1 MTNRKYQIKTNDITK
16 GLFIYACDFE
26 TTTAAVSTEETRVW
40 SFCFDRVG
48 EFKPEIFPD
57 ISDFWK
63 FCGDPKRGITKRLY
77 FHNLKFDGE
86 FILYSALHD
95 YGFTTAIS
103 ETGQMRK
110 DKELIEKEI
119 VYAISDVG
127 QWYFISF
134 VYHGCKVEVRDS
146 LKIMPIPL
154 AKIGNNIC
162 TKYRKSDM
170 NYDDKRSL
178 ADCSQAD
185 IEYIKNDVLVLSE
198 ALDRLMMLHD
208 EKTPFGEIHSLTIG
222 GACWQRFKQTKWG
235 DNNLIAVHLDKEILP
250 AGAGSLTMD
259 EYIRKGYRGGY
270 CYVNKKYQGEILNE
284 FGFTADVNSLYP
296 YVMESKRSGYVYPIY
311 KGKYERGP
319 LQESVLLDPEKYF
332 YVRVLVSF
340 RIREGFVPT
349 VQKKNSFMFLSN
361 LYLESSAV
369 YDGKL
374 QQYVGEPHEIELT
387 FAKDDFI
394 LFLEH
399 YEIIKMTVLDY
410 IVFGTDPELCDQ
422 YIEKMSEIKIQARK
436 EGNEGV
442 ATIAK
447 LFSNN
452 LYGQFAK
459 GDNSSFKICEMT
471 DEQIANYVIVEDHN
485 KKVNNIAIGAAVTA
499 HARDYQIRTI
509 QRNIE
514 IFRYSDTDSL
524 HCVGHPIRF
533 KGPIDKTAYGA
544 YDIENQWSRARFIR
558 QKTYIEES
566 LNGYW
571 TICAAGMT
579 IRQKEYFRQHYNFED
594 FKTGLSIT
602 GGKLQPQRVRGGV
615 ILKEVDF
622 TLK

>member
-1 MTNRKYQIKTNDITK
+1 MIRKYQIKTNDITK

-26 TTTAAVSTEETRVW
+26 TTTAAVSTEKTRVW
-40 SFCFDRVG
+40 SFCVDRVG

-57 ISDFWK
+57 ISDFWN

-134 VYHGCKVEVRDS
+134 VYHGCKVEIRDS
-146 LKIMPIPL
+146 LKIMPLPL
-154 AKIGNNIC
+154 VKIGKNIC
-162 TKYRKSDM
+162 TKYKKSAMD
-170 NYDDKRSL
+170 YDDKRSL
-178 ADCSQAD
+178 ADCSSAD

-198 ALDRLMMLHD
+198 ALDKLLMLHD

-222 GACWQRFKQTKWG
+222 GACWQQFKKTWWG
-235 DNNLIAVHLDKEILP
+235 ENNLIAVHLDKEILP

-270 CYVNKKYQGEILNE
+270 CYVNKKYQGEIINS

-296 YVMESKRSGYVYPIY
+296 YVMLSKKSGYVYPVS
-311 KGKYERGP
+311 RGTYVSGELP
-319 LQESVLLDPEKYF
+319 ENILTDPGKYF

-340 RIREGFVPT
+340 RIRPGYVPT

-369 YDGKL
+369 YDSKTKQYIGKP
-374 QQYVGEPHEIELT
+374 QEIELT
-387 FAKDDFI
+387 LAKDDFI

-399 YEIIKMTVLDY
+399 YEIISLKYLDY
-410 IVFGTDPELCDQ
+410 IVFCTDSQVCDR
-422 YIEKMSEIKIQARK
+422 YIEQMSEIKIQARK

-459 GDNSSFKICEMT
+459 GDNSSFKICKFT
-471 DEQIANYVIVEDHN
+471 DEEIANYVIIEDHN

-509 QRNIE
+509 QRNID

-524 HCVGHPIRF
+524 HCVGAVNRF
-533 KGPIDKTAYGA
+533 KGPIDKTEYGA
-544 YDIENQWSRARFIR
+544 YDIENIWSRSRFIR

-579 IRQKEYFRQHYNFED
+579 IRQKDYFRKHYNFED
-594 FKTGLSIT
+594 FKEGLSIT
-602 GGKLQPQRVRGGV
+602 GGKLQPKRVKGGV